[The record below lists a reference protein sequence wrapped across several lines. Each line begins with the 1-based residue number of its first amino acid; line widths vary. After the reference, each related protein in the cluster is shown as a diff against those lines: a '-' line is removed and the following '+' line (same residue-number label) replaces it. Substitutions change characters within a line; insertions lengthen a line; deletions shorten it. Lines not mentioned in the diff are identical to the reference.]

1 MKYPTVEQ
9 VSKPHHVPIGV
20 ALNTVSAGGTVQVMA
35 SSLSSYRTIPPQFK
49 AAGDIP
55 IGALVMFK
63 QTRMERVKGW
73 LMRWWR

>member
-20 ALNTVSAGGTVQVMA
+20 ALFTVSAGETLQVMA
-35 SSLSSYRTIPPQFK
+35 SSSNYRTIPPQFE
-49 AAGDIP
+49 AAQDIP

-63 QTRMERVKGW
+63 QTRMERVKDW
-73 LMRWWR
+73 LIRKLR

>member
-20 ALNTVSAGGTVQVMA
+20 ALSTVSAGGTVQVMA
-35 SSLSSYRTIPPQFK
+35 SSNYQTIPPRFE

-73 LMRWWR
+73 LIRRLR